1 VNNQQMIGVRITI
14 ISIMIVY
21 GSMDVWQCHLS
32 LAVATVCGGGIDSLA
47 LINEIH
53 HDVRFSIYSL
63 QDMIRLIKSEKIIF
77 QGVACGQRGAG

>member
-1 VNNQQMIGVRITI
+1 MIGVRITI

-32 LAVATVCGGGIDSLA
+32 LEVATVYGGGIGSLA

-53 HDVRFSIYSL
+53 QDERF
-63 QDMIRLIKSEKIIF
+63 
-77 QGVACGQRGAG
+77 

>member
-32 LAVATVCGGGIDSLA
+32 LAVATVYGGGISSLA
-47 LINEIH
+47 LINDFH
-53 HDVRFSIYSL
+53 QAVRF
-63 QDMIRLIKSEKIIF
+63 
-77 QGVACGQRGAG
+77 